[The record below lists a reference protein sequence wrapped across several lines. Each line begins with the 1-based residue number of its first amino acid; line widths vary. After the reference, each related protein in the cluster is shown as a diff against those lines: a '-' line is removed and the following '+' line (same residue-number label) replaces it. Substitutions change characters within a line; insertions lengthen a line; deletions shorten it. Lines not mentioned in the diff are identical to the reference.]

1 MKNIF
6 LFLSLA
12 LLVSC
17 ESSDKE
23 ISAVNELVS
32 QWDTVSMAATD
43 FSKMLNDA
51 NADYTQKIASISIDS
66 MSFSKLPVE
75 QQDKING
82 AETSLKA
89 AGAQLAQLTD
99 DLGDVLDQWTSKSE
113 MVKALK
119 ESLTTMQF
127 SETTLSDVGDLNQFV
142 SDTKGKLNQF
152 TQRLES
158 AKSEVMQHHADLN
171 GFLSATIQ

>member
-6 LFLSLA
+6 LFLSLV

-51 NADYTQKIASISIDS
+51 NADYSQKIASTGIDS

-75 QQDKING
+75 QQDKITG

-99 DLGDVLDQWTSKSE
+99 NLGEVLDQWTAKSE
-113 MVKALK
+113 MVNALK
-119 ESLTTMQF
+119 ESLTTKQF
-127 SETTLSDVGDLNQFV
+127 SETTLSEVAELNQFV
-142 SDTKGKLNQF
+142 SDTKGKLDQF

-171 GFLSATIQ
+171 RFLSATVQ